1 MPNLKLVWLP
11 LALDDLEAI
20 RDYIYPDNPKA
31 AQDMVRRV
39 FVAVKK
45 LQAMPQIGRPGRV
58 ISTRELVV
66 DRTPYI
72 VPYRVKDDR
81 VEILRV
87 YDGRRQWPDTL

>member
-1 MPNLKLVWLP
+1 MPKLQLVWLP
-11 LALDDLEAI
+11 LALNDLEAI

-39 FVAVKK
+39 FEAVK
-45 LQAMPQIGRPGRV
+45 LLPEAPAIGRPGRV
-58 ISTRELVV
+58 VSTRELVV

-72 VPYRVKDDR
+72 VPYRVKEDR

-87 YDGRRQWPDTL
+87 YDARRQWPDTF